1 MEQLLFLVML
11 QILLTLLCVKAL
23 ERPTCNRLM
32 KILTKPIVILYPS
45 WLVFF
50 FFIRLEADATNEELL
65 AWAVWLLWFHR
76 SLWMEPREVCV
87 VICFWAVWKTTTTT
101 WDATLKALAVLFLF
115 CHGGLRLASMLW
127 RLELLTVQ
135 QHQSNS

>member
-23 ERPTCNRLM
+23 ERPTCKRLM
-32 KILTKPIVILYPS
+32 KISTKPIVILYPS

-65 AWAVWLLWFHR
+65 AWAVLLLWFHR
-76 SLWMEPREVCV
+76 SLWLEPREV
-87 VICFWAVWKTTTTT
+87 
-101 WDATLKALAVLFLF
+101 
-115 CHGGLRLASMLW
+115 GL
-127 RLELLTVQ
+127 
-135 QHQSNS
+135 